1 MSSSELQSL
10 RVLNLVTTPRPFFDQ
25 QCRILEQKG
34 VSIETLEVPGRSHTG
49 ESRTLLDYL
58 RFYPSVLQASF
69 ENYDIVHANYGLTG
83 PLALAQPR
91 RPVVLSLWGS
101 DLMGD
106 LGWVGRYSARL
117 SSEVIVMSKEMNAEL
132 NRDAHVIEHGVDFER
147 FRPISQSDAQQEVGW
162 NPSERH
168 VLFPYRPSRSVKN
181 YPLAERVVTQAAKDV
196 SEPVS
201 LHPVYDVPHEK
212 MPVYMNAADALL
224 LTSRREGSPNSVK
237 EAMACNLPVIATDV
251 GDVRKRLTGVS
262 PGGVA
267 RTESELVAMLTETL
281 SAGKRSNGRDAISNL
296 SLDLMG
302 ERLLKVYSKALGGD
316 DQN

>member
-1 MSSSELQSL
+1 M
-10 RVLNLVTTPRPFFDQ
+10 PRPFFDQ
-25 QCRILEQKG
+25 QCRILVQKG

-49 ESRTLLDYL
+49 ESRTLLDYI
-58 RFYPSVLQASF
+58 RFYPSVLRASF
-69 ENYDIVHANYGLTG
+69 EDYDIVHANYGLTG
-83 PLALAQPR
+83 PLALAQPH

-117 SSEVIVMSKEMNAEL
+117 SGEVIVMSEEMNAEL

-147 FRPISQSDAQQEVGW
+147 FRPMSQSDAQREVGW
-162 NPSERH
+162 NPLEKH

-181 YPLAERVVTQAAKDV
+181 YPLAERVVTQADAEL

-201 LHPVYDVPHEK
+201 LHAVYDVPHEK

-251 GDVRKRLTGVS
+251 GDARKRLTEVS

-267 RTESELVAMLTETL
+267 DTESELVARLTETL
-281 SAGKRSNGRDAISNL
+281 SSGKRSDGREAISDL
-296 SLDLMG
+296 SLDQMG
-302 ERLLKVYSKALGGD
+302 ERLLEVYKKAQD
-316 DQN
+316 SNDQK